1 MHHIFVFGQINNMY
15 VSGYM
20 SGFVFVF
27 ILIQFAQ
34 MTETVSYYTKHVQ
47 RLLAMFH
54 PEMSLQ
60 HHIPLRQ

>member
-1 MHHIFVFGQINNMY
+1 MY
-15 VSGYM
+15 VSGFM